1 MIKIGDAMPADTL
14 VTATADGPA
23 PISSS
28 DLFDGK
34 TVVLFAVPGAFTP
47 TCHLNHMPGF
57 VEKADALKAK
67 GVDTIACLS
76 VNDPFVMKAWG
87 EATGSLGKI
96 TLIADGSAKYVT
108 SLGLELDMMA
118 RGLGM
123 RAKRFAMIVKDGK
136 LANLMIEET
145 PGTAEAS
152 GADAV
157 LAAL

>member
-1 MIKIGDAMPADTL
+1 MIKTGEAMPNATL
-14 VTATADGPA
+14 VTATADGPS
-23 PISSS
+23 PIAST

-57 VEKADALKAK
+57 VEKGDAIKAK

-87 EATGSLGKI
+87 EATGALGKI
-96 TLIADGSAKYVT
+96 TLIADGSADYVKA
-108 SLGLELDMMA
+108 LGLELDLSA

-123 RAKRFAMIVKDGK
+123 RARRFAMIVKNG
-136 LANLMIEET
+136 AVSALMIEEN
-145 PGTAEAS
+145 PGQAEAS